1 MTGNPGSTTAL
12 QLRVYGPSLTGRI
25 HINGFNLSTGRV
37 YPIYS
42 PKTKR
47 KILAHTA
54 RAGLTMHTERE
65 ELGK

>member
-12 QLRVYGPSLTGRI
+12 QLGVYGPSLTGRN
-25 HINGFNLSTGRV
+25 HVNGFDLSTGRV

-47 KILAHTA
+47 KMLAQKALTGLMM
-54 RAGLTMHTERE
+54 RAERE